1 MKSIKKI
8 TPGEIYNV
16 SDDRP
21 CSSEEL
27 ILYACKKMKL
37 KKPNPIN
44 YNDITI
50 SEMTKSFYKENKKVS
65 NMKIK
70 ELLDWNPDFRDYKE
84 GLKDILEIY
93 DDIII

>member
-37 KKPNPIN
+37 KKPSQIN

-65 NMKIK
+65 NKKVK

-84 GLKDILEIY
+84 GLKDIF
-93 DDIII
+93 DIDNNIKI